1 MREEPEEGLWLT
13 ANWYQVRDDWR
24 ADAAVI
30 GACYRE
36 HVGPPSKP
44 LKSQTG
50 DLQCALGRAEV
61 PGVPD
66 ELARLL
72 AQEKEEGAE
81 EGTRKAR
88 EDRGDVDEEVW
99 QLPRGGA
106 KGHAG
111 LFRLVVPR
119 RVQVGDVGRGNENRV
134 EATSES
140 RETKFSLSPR
150 PISRSRAAMEPSPY
164 SGLGAKA
171 ISSISVG
178 FSDARGLGFLS
189 TRARAR

>member
-30 GACYRE
+30 GACYRG

-44 LKSQTG
+44 LESQTR
-50 DLQCALGRAEV
+50 DLQRALGRAEV

-66 ELARLL
+66 ELARPL
-72 AQEKEEGAE
+72 AEEKEEGA
-81 EGTRKAR
+81 RKAR
-88 EDRGDVDEEVW
+88 EDRGDVDEEAW

-111 LFRLVVPR
+111 LFRLAVPR
-119 RVQVGDVGRGNENRV
+119 RVQVGYVGRGNKNRV

-140 RETKFSLSPR
+140 RETKFLLSPR

-164 SGLGAKA
+164 SGLGTKA

-189 TRARAR
+189 TRAQAR